1 LGKRPEALN
10 VHARYTLILRLFLL
24 FALSSSA
31 IAADPAEGKA
41 IAVARAATLNY
52 CTTQTPCTFQASRY
66 GEGWLV
72 LVEFTKRDSP
82 DAAPMHYPG
91 GHEGLILDKNF
102 KITKVM
108 PGE

>member
-1 LGKRPEALN
+1 M
-10 VHARYTLILRLFLL
+10 HARYTLILRLFLL

-31 IAADPAEGKA
+31 IAADPAESKA

-52 CTTQTPCTFQASRY
+52 CTTQTPCSFQASRY

-82 DAAPMHYPG
+82 TRSFATVAGPAPLARL
-91 GHEGLILDKNF
+91 ER
-102 KITKVM
+102 T
-108 PGE
+108 